1 LVCRWENTALSRHW
15 PTDGEQL
22 LDELGKAVEP
32 WCPTSKGSGPQ
43 NAQRVVA
50 EALAEGRVALIL
62 DAVDQAGDP
71 SRLLNFLNTDPRFL
85 NIPVLITGRS
95 FAFRAQTDSTLF
107 PRTGYKF
114 ITLLPFDENQQ
125 GRMLADV
132 CPQGGDFRQLFAN
145 YADVQELLG
154 VVGMLAMVRELA
166 GEEVGDTRR
175 AGALTRLRT
184 RCDFYYQFYRRK
196 MLQAA
201 RKPTDLREHALT
213 DLTERE
219 PRWHKML
226 AVTAFRMVLE
236 GATSYSV
243 AGNVAGYV
251 QDDVRRYLKELDNI
265 EVRDDD
271 WASLRRFSVLS
282 DYSVLEGRSEGV
294 FSWRHK
300 GWLEYFCGVFLACYA
315 DPAALAKF
323 DFDLIQPRRRRDD
336 ATAASPDPLGFQG
349 VDADRF
355 WNDNDGLFRE
365 VMTQLTNDPQWRWG
379 WRFAAESPRIS
390 VDQGDKAPFHPR
402 RLRDSLANLFR
413 LPAWG
418 CRPTELIHE
427 AFYLFEAD
435 EHTPPDRRG
444 YTQCLKDPAGV
455 LAEYRASGQPMVGA
469 EETSEVWEDESRRD
483 SLLVNRK
490 INAKFALCPPEGRAG
505 VFLQGATTG
514 SDGDEQPRHQVRVNA
529 FRMQTCPITRGQY
542 RCFDGALE
550 RESATPGLGSSS
562 IASLIEGYSRSDN
575 CPAILVS
582 WFDAWAFA
590 RWLGSG
596 YRLPTESEW
605 EFACRAG
612 GEDEYTFGSSE
623 AKLREYAW
631 FASNSDFQTYPV
643 AAKRPNRWGLFDV
656 HGNVWEW
663 CQDWYG
669 EAWYAERIR
678 DHLIREGGLTVD
690 QVYALSEEG
699 LVAALGSDA
708 MDADAGPAAGFWR
721 VLRGGSWDYL
731 AVACRSAYRTSF
743 TPESRDEGIGFRVC
757 RGGESEVATRPRD

>member
-1 LVCRWENTALSRHW
+1 
-15 PTDGEQL
+15 
-22 LDELGKAVEP
+22 
-32 WCPTSKGSGPQ
+32 
-43 NAQRVVA
+43 
-50 EALAEGRVALIL
+50 
-62 DAVDQAGDP
+62 
-71 SRLLNFLNTDPRFL
+71 
-85 NIPVLITGRS
+85 
-95 FAFRAQTDSTLF
+95 
-107 PRTGYKF
+107 
-114 ITLLPFDENQQ
+114 
-125 GRMLADV
+125 
-132 CPQGGDFRQLFAN
+132 
-145 YADVQELLG
+145 
-154 VVGMLAMVRELA
+154 
-166 GEEVGDTRR
+166 
-175 AGALTRLRT
+175 
-184 RCDFYYQFYRRK
+184 
-196 MLQAA
+196 
-201 RKPTDLREHALT
+201 
-213 DLTERE
+213 
-219 PRWHKML
+219 
-226 AVTAFRMVLE
+226 
-236 GATSYSV
+236 
-243 AGNVAGYV
+243 
-251 QDDVRRYLKELDNI
+251 
-265 EVRDDD
+265 
-271 WASLRRFSVLS
+271 
-282 DYSVLEGRSEGV
+282 
-294 FSWRHK
+294 
-300 GWLEYFCGVFLACYA
+300 
-315 DPAALAKF
+315 
-323 DFDLIQPRRRRDD
+323 
-336 ATAASPDPLGFQG
+336 
-349 VDADRF
+349 
-355 WNDNDGLFRE
+355 
-365 VMTQLTNDPQWRWG
+365 
-379 WRFAAESPRIS
+379 
-390 VDQGDKAPFHPR
+390 
-402 RLRDSLANLFR
+402 
-413 LPAWG
+413 
-418 CRPTELIHE
+418 
-427 AFYLFEAD
+427 
-435 EHTPPDRRG
+435 
-444 YTQCLKDPAGV
+444 
-455 LAEYRASGQPMVGA
+455 MVGA

-743 TPESRDEGIGFRVC
+743 TPESRDDGIGFRVC
-757 RGGESEVATRPRD
+757 RGGESEVARRPRD